1 MKSHKWRDT
10 QNADLIMRHLYL
22 GLSGIT
28 VSLYPKKYKNVK
40 DSYVTKF
47 ECAYNDINDR
57 TPFKFA

>member
-1 MKSHKWRDT
+1 
-10 QNADLIMRHLYL
+10 MRHLYL

-28 VSLYPKKYKNVK
+28 VNLYPKKYKNLK

-47 ECAYNDINDR
+47 ECAYNGINDR

>member
-1 MKSHKWRDT
+1 
-10 QNADLIMRHLYL
+10 MRHLHL

-28 VSLYPKKYKNVK
+28 VNLHPKKYKNLK